1 MFNYQQRISTAQDL
15 MRQLGIS
22 ALLVSAPAD
31 LLYLIG
37 YNFHATERLTLVII
51 PQQGRASIVMP
62 QFEVARLTS
71 TQDFLEVHPWT
82 EVEDPI
88 GIAYEVVDRQTAQ
101 ASVAVSEQM
110 WAGFLVGMLE
120 RFENVRFVNA
130 GQVLTP
136 MRMIKDQD
144 EIAALEHAQHIVDE
158 AFLKLCA
165 SPFAGRTELSIQR
178 ELTAL
183 RQERGLD
190 DCYGGIVGS
199 GPKNSASPHHHTG
212 ERVIQKGD
220 AVVMD
225 FGGTYEGYHAD
236 ITRTVH
242 VGPPSPKYR
251 DVYAL
256 VEEAHQA
263 AFKAYQP
270 GASCESVDQAARDV
284 IEKAGFGQYFTH
296 RLGHGI
302 GLDEHEPPYLVN
314 GNKLPMQAGMSF
326 SDEPG
331 IYIGGEFGVRIE
343 DIVALTAAG
352 AHRFNRSTHDLL
364 VVE

>member
-1 MFNYQQRISTAQDL
+1 
-15 MRQLGIS
+15 
-22 ALLVSAPAD
+22 
-31 LLYLIG
+31 
-37 YNFHATERLTLVII
+37 
-51 PQQGRASIVMP
+51 MP

-71 TQDFLEVHPWT
+71 TQDFLKVHPWT

-88 GIAYEVVDRQTAQ
+88 GIVYEVVDRQA
-101 ASVAVSEQM
+101 AEARVAVSEQM
-110 WAGFLVGMLE
+110 WSGFLVGMLE

-242 VGPPSPKYR
+242 VGPPPQKFR
-251 DVYAL
+251 DVYAV

-263 AFKAYQP
+263 AFKAYLP
-270 GASCESVDQAARDV
+270 GASCESVDQAARAV

-331 IYIGGEFGVRIE
+331 IYVDGEFGVRIE